1 MKKKRVLIAVLALMA
16 LVPAY
21 AVLNEKDLAQTL
33 SVLRYELRSA
43 WQASEER
50 AARTRGRGERQHA
63 QLVQMMQRSNELSLM
78 LYSQKQDY
86 TFDMTYALNE
96 VSRQYDEF
104 ASQRL
109 PFDDIITRLDIDI
122 DRYDRLIH
130 TLKRLPPA
138 QLMAYRDS
146 TGQLVYM
153 EADAWRNRRDSLRR
167 QRGEM
172 ATRRAMD
179 TTGRTR
185 PFRLDSLGQQDRD
198 SCIFYAENLLRA
210 CIVEKERLV
219 RDSTHYAETAALLK
233 STYDYAQQRYKTVQN
248 RIFIEGQTPYGTLL
262 KSFPRYWQ
270 QAVSDARDKY
280 SPQAL
285 GDVNSQWRGPMVTAF
300 SLFLLVYLLI
310 SGVLGVA
317 VVAFLTRKVSFF
329 KKKRFTDHR
338 FEMTLIVG
346 VVIFA
351 VSIMIASAAS
361 KQNFFAMASKLLVEF
376 AWMLAAI
383 LVSLV
388 IRLGWMDKATG
399 EEKVDTVETEDPA
412 QEKVRKGLR
421 LYVPILLLSFIIISL
436 RIAFIPNSLLNIIFP
451 PVLLLFTVFQG
462 WTLFRYRKALP
473 HWDVIYGWI
482 SLLVLVATTVIAFKG
497 YVLLG
502 VQLLI
507 WWIFLLT
514 ILQSI
519 TAVYDLLYIY
529 YVRHIKKTKENYIEE
544 HPNLPNKSNEDLI
557 AVTWPHSFVKQALLP
572 IAIVLA
578 IPFSLYMASSVFDLN
593 GVYHEYYKY
602 PFLNVEG
609 YISLSLSKIIMV
621 VVLFFLFR
629 YLVYAGKAVYR
640 LLKIKSLLNNSK
652 DRLFHENQA
661 NFTLFENVI
670 AITLWGVYIITIFLL
685 LQIPTAAVKVIAAG
699 LATGLGFAMK
709 DILNNFFYGVQLMS
723 GRVRVGDFIECDGVR
738 GKVDSINYQST
749 QIIASD
755 GSVMAFPNATLF
767 NKNFKNLTKNH
778 SYELLTFDVGVK
790 YGVDVKKVR
799 DIILEALKPLKMKD
813 KYGRDIVDPDPD
825 HETEVR
831 FKDFGDNSVNLSVI
845 QYITVD
851 EHYKYPARA
860 KELIY
865 NALNANGIE
874 IPFPQRD
881 LYIKS
886 VPDRPERNDTGWP
899 GEN

>member
-1 MKKKRVLIAVLALMA
+1 MKKKLIALGLALCVI
-16 LVPAY
+16 VPAF

-43 WQASEER
+43 YQAMEER
-50 AARTRGRGERQHA
+50 ASRMMGRGNRQHT

-96 VSRQYDEF
+96 VSRQYEEF
-104 ASQRL
+104 SSRKL
-109 PFDDIITRLDIDI
+109 PFDDMITRLDIDI

-138 QLMAYRDS
+138 KLMAYRDS
-146 TGQLVYM
+146 TGQLVYI
-153 EADAWRNRRDSLRR
+153 EADAWRARRDSMRR
-167 QRGEM
+167 ARGET
-172 ATRRAMD
+172 ATRMAMD

-185 PFRLDSLGQQDRD
+185 PFMLDSLGQQDRD
-198 SCIFYAENLLRA
+198 SCIFYAENLLQA
-210 CIVEKERLV
+210 CQVQKERLV

-248 RIFIEGQTPYGTLL
+248 RIFIEGQTAYGTLL
-262 KSFPRYWQ
+262 KSFPRYWS

-280 SPQAL
+280 SPSAL
-285 GDVNSQWRGPMVTAF
+285 GDVSSQWRGPMVTAF
-300 SLFLLVYLLI
+300 SLFLLIYLLI
-310 SGVLGVA
+310 SAVVA
-317 VVAFLTRKVSFF
+317 VALVAFLTRKVAFF
-329 KKKRFTDHR
+329 KRERFVKHR

-361 KQNFFAMASKLLVEF
+361 RQNFFAMASKLLVEF

-388 IRLGWMDKATG
+388 IRLEGK
-399 EEKVDTVETEDPA
+399 E
-412 QEKVRKGLR
+412 VRKGIR
-421 LYVPILLLSFIIISL
+421 LYFPILLLSFIVISL

-451 PVLLLFTVFQG
+451 PLLLLFTIFQG
-462 WTLFRYRKALP
+462 WTLYRCRKSLP
-473 HWDVIYGWI
+473 AWDVAYGWI
-482 SLLVLVATTVIAFKG
+482 SLLVLVATTIIALRGF
-497 YVLLG
+497 VLLG
-502 VQLLI
+502 IQLLI

-514 ILQSI
+514 LLQTI
-519 TAVYDLLYIY
+519 TAVYDLLHIY
-529 YVRHIKKTKENYIEE
+529 YVRHIRATKEHYIEA
-544 HPNLPNKSNEDLI
+544 HPNLPNDTDEDLI
-557 AVTWPHSFVKQALLP
+557 AVTWPHSFAKHALLP
-572 IAIVLA
+572 IAIVLS
-578 IPFSLYMASSVFDLN
+578 IPFSLFMASSVFDLN
-593 GVYHEYYKY
+593 EVFNEYYRY
-602 PFLNVEG
+602 PFLNLENV
-609 YISLSLSKIIMV
+609 ISLSFYKIILV

-629 YLVYAGKAVYR
+629 YLVYAGKAAYR
-640 LLKIKSLLNNSK
+640 LLKVKSILKGASG
-652 DRLFHENQA
+652 RLFHENQA
-661 NFTLFENVI
+661 NFTLAENIIGISLWGFYII
-670 AITLWGVYIITIFLL
+670 AIFVLL
-685 LQIPTAAVKVIAAG
+685 KIPTAAIKVIGAG

-723 GRVRVGDFIECDGVR
+723 GRVRVGDFIECDGIR

-755 GSVMAFPNATLF
+755 GAVMAFPNATLF

-778 SYELLTFDVGVK
+778 SYELLSFDVGVK
-790 YGVDVKKVR
+790 YGVDVDHVR
-799 DIILEALKPLKMKD
+799 NIIQEALEPLKTKD
-813 KYGRDIVDPDPD
+813 VYGRDVVDPKYGIQ
-825 HETEVR
+825 VR
-831 FKDFGDNSVNLSVI
+831 FKDFGDNSVNLSVY

-851 EHYKYPARA
+851 EHYTYPAKA

-865 NALNANGIE
+865 NALNAHGIE

-886 VPDRPERNDTGWP
+886 MPET
-899 GEN
+899 

>member
-1 MKKKRVLIAVLALMA
+1 MKKKRILIAILALIA

-43 WQASEER
+43 WLASEER
-50 AARTRGRGERQHA
+50 MERTRGRGERQHA

-96 VSRQYDEF
+96 VSRQYEEF
-104 ASQRL
+104 SSRKL
-109 PFDDIITRLDIDI
+109 PFDDLITRLDIDI

-167 QRGEM
+167 LRGEM

-185 PFRLDSLGQQDRD
+185 PFMLDSLGQQDRD
-198 SCIFYAENLLRA
+198 SCLFYAENLLRA
-210 CIVEKERLV
+210 CVIQRERLV

-248 RIFIEGQTPYGTLL
+248 RIFIEGQTAYGALL

-270 QAVSDARDKY
+270 QAVTDAHDKY

-285 GDVNSQWRGPMVTAF
+285 GDVNSQWRGPMVIGF

-310 SGVLGVA
+310 SAFLAVA
-317 VVAFLTRKVSFF
+317 LVAFLTRKVGFF
-329 KKKRFTDHR
+329 KRERFTRHR

-388 IRLGWMDKATG
+388 IRLEGN
-399 EEKVDTVETEDPA
+399 E
-412 QEKVRKGLR
+412 VRKGLR
-421 LYVPILLLSFIIISL
+421 LYFPILLLSFIIISL

-451 PVLLLFTVFQG
+451 PILLLFTVFQG

-473 HWDVIYGWI
+473 QWDVIYGWI
-482 SLLVLVATTVIAFKG
+482 SLLVLVATTIIAFRG

-507 WWIFLLT
+507 WWIFQLT
-514 ILQSI
+514 ILQTI
-519 TAVYDLLYIY
+519 TAVYDLLHIY
-529 YVRHIKKTKENYIEE
+529 YVRHIRETKERYIAE
-544 HPNLPNKSNEDLI
+544 HPNLPDDTDEDLI
-557 AVTWPHSFVKQALLP
+557 AVTWPHSFAKHALLP
-572 IAIVLA
+572 IALVLSF
-578 IPFSLYMASSVFDLN
+578 PFSLFLASSVFDLN
-593 GVYHEYYKY
+593 GVFNEYYNY
-602 PFLNVEG
+602 PFLHLEG
-609 YISLSLSKIIMV
+609 YISLSLSKLVMV
-621 VVLFFLFR
+621 VTLFFLFR
-629 YLVYAGKAVYR
+629 YLVYAGKAAYR
-640 LLKIKSLLNNSK
+640 LLKVKSILKGSSG
-652 DRLFHENQA
+652 RLFHENQA
-661 NFTLFENVI
+661 NFTLAENII
-670 AITLWGVYIITIFLL
+670 AIALWGIYIIAIFVLL
-685 LQIPTAAVKVIAAG
+685 EIPTAAVKVIAAG

-723 GRVRVGDFIECDGVR
+723 GRVRVGDFIECDGIR

-749 QIIASD
+749 QIVASD
-755 GSVMAFPNATLF
+755 GSVMAFPNASLF
-767 NKNFKNLTKNH
+767 NKSFKNFTKNH
-778 SYELLTFDVGVK
+778 SYELLSFDVGVK
-790 YGVDVKKVR
+790 YGVDVDKVR
-799 DIILEALKPLKMKD
+799 SIIQEALVPLEKKD
-813 KYGRDIVDPDPD
+813 VYGRDIVDPKYGIQ
-825 HETEVR
+825 VR
-831 FKDFGDNSVNLSVI
+831 FKDFGDNSVNLSVY
-845 QYITVD
+845 QYITVE
-851 EHYKYPARA
+851 EHYTYPARA

-865 NALNANGIE
+865 NALNKNGIE

-886 VPDRPERNDTGWP
+886 MPEG
-899 GEN
+899 

>member
-104 ASQRL
+104 ASRKL
-109 PFDDIITRLDIDI
+109 PFDDMITRLDIDI

-138 QLMAYRDS
+138 LLMAYRDS

-210 CIVEKERLV
+210 SIMQKEQLV

-300 SLFLLVYLLI
+300 SLFILVYLLV
-310 SGVLGVA
+310 SAFLAVA
-317 VVAFLTRKVSFF
+317 IVAFMTRKVRFF
-329 KKKRFTDHR
+329 KDDRFVKHR
-338 FEMTLIVG
+338 FEMTLVTG

-351 VSIMIASAAS
+351 VSIMIASAVS

-383 LVSLV
+383 LVSMI
-388 IRLGWMDKATG
+388 IRLRG
-399 EEKVDTVETEDPA
+399 
-412 QEKVRKGLR
+412 RRIRIGLR
-421 LYVPILLLSFIIISL
+421 LYFPILFLSFIIISL

-451 PVLLLFTVFQG
+451 PILLLFTVFQG
-462 WTLFRYRKALP
+462 WMLFRYKKVLP
-473 HWDVIYGWI
+473 TWDLVYGWI
-482 SLLVLVATTVIAFKG
+482 SLLVLVATTVVAFRG

-514 ILQSI
+514 ILQTV
-519 TAVYDLLYIY
+519 TAVYDLLSIY
-529 YVRHIKKTKENYIEE
+529 YDKHIEVTKEHYKVE
-544 HPNLPNKSNEDLI
+544 HPNLPNTTDEDLI
-557 AVTWPHSFVKQALLP
+557 SVTWPHSFVKQALLP
-572 IAIVLA
+572 IAIVLSL
-578 IPFSLYMASSVFDLN
+578 PFSLYMASSVFDLN
-593 GVYHEYYKY
+593 GVYHEYYNY
-602 PFLNVEG
+602 PFLNLEG

-629 YLVYAGKAVYR
+629 YLVYACKAVYR
-640 LLKIKSLLNNSK
+640 LLKIKSLLKESE

-685 LQIPTAAVKVIAAG
+685 LKIPTAAVKVIAAG

-723 GRVRVGDFIECDGVR
+723 GRVRVGDSIECDGVR

-755 GSVMAFPNATLF
+755 GSVMAFPNASLF
-767 NKNFKNLTKNH
+767 NKNFKNFTKNH
-778 SYELLTFDVGVK
+778 FYELLSFDVGVK
-790 YGVDVKKVR
+790 YGVDVAKVR
-799 DIILEALKPLKMKD
+799 NIILEALEPLKEKD
-813 KYGRDIVDPDPD
+813 KFGHDIVDPE

-845 QYITVD
+845 QYITVE
-851 EHYKYPARA
+851 EHFRYPARA
-860 KELIY
+860 KEKIY

-886 VPDRPERNDTGWP
+886 MPAES
-899 GEN
+899 

>member
-1 MKKKRVLIAVLALMA
+1 MKKKLIALGVALCVM
-16 LVPAY
+16 VPAF
-21 AVLNEKDLAQTL
+21 AVLNEKDLSQTL

-43 WQASEER
+43 YRAMEER
-50 AARTRGRGERQHA
+50 TSRMMGRGNRQHA

-96 VSRQYDEF
+96 VSRQYEEF
-104 ASQRL
+104 SSRKL

-146 TGQLVYM
+146 TGELVYL
-153 EADAWRNRRDSLRR
+153 ERDAWRNRRDSLRR
-167 QRGEM
+167 IRGESAM
-172 ATRRAMD
+172 RRAMD

-185 PFRLDSLGQQDRD
+185 PFMLDSLGQQDRD
-198 SCIFYAENLLRA
+198 SCLFYAENLLRA
-210 CIVEKERLV
+210 SIMQKERLV

-248 RIFIEGQTPYGTLL
+248 KIFIDGQTAYGTLL
-262 KSFPRYWQ
+262 RSFPRYWQ
-270 QAVSDARDKY
+270 QAVTDAKDKY
-280 SPQAL
+280 SPDTL
-285 GDVNSQWRGPMVTAF
+285 GDVTSQWRGPMVSAF
-300 SLFLLVYLLI
+300 SLFLLSYLLI
-310 SGVLGVA
+310 SIVVGIA
-317 VVAFLTRKVSFF
+317 VVAFLTRKVRFF
-329 KKKRFTDHR
+329 KKDRFRKHR

-383 LVSLV
+383 LISLV
-388 IRLGWMDKATG
+388 IRLEGMA
-399 EEKVDTVETEDPA
+399 A
-412 QEKVRKGLR
+412 RKGLR
-421 LYVPILLLSFIIISL
+421 LYLPILLLSFIVISL

-451 PVLLLFTVFQG
+451 PLLLIFTIYQG
-462 WTLFRYRKALP
+462 FVLYRLRKELP
-473 HWDVIYGWI
+473 AWDVAYGWI
-482 SLLVLVATTVIAFKG
+482 SLLVLVATTIIALRGF
-497 YVLLG
+497 VLLG
-502 VQLLI
+502 IQLLI

-514 ILQSI
+514 LLQTM
-519 TAVYDLLYIY
+519 TAVYDLLHIY
-529 YVRHIKKTKENYIEE
+529 YVRHIKATKEHYIEA
-544 HPNLPNKSNEDLI
+544 HPNLPNETDEDLI
-557 AVTWPHSFVKQALLP
+557 AVTWPHSFAKHALLP
-572 IAIVLA
+572 IGIVLSV
-578 IPFSLYMASSVFDLN
+578 PFSLFLASSVFDLN
-593 GVYHEYYKY
+593 EVFKEYYRY
-602 PFLNVEG
+602 PFLNIEG
-609 YISLSLSKIIMV
+609 FISLSFSKIILV

-629 YLVYAGKAVYR
+629 YLVYAGKAAYR
-640 LLKIKSLLNNSK
+640 LLKVKSLLK
-652 DRLFHENQA
+652 GAQGRLFHENQA
-661 NFTLFENVI
+661 NFTLAENII
-670 AITLWGVYIITIFLL
+670 AISLWGFYVIMIFLL
-685 LQIPTAAVKVIAAG
+685 LKIPTAAVKVIGAG

-723 GRVRVGDFIECDGVR
+723 GRVRVGDFIECDGIR

-778 SYELLTFDVGVK
+778 SYELLSFDVGVK
-790 YGVDVKKVR
+790 YGVDVDQVR
-799 DIILEALKPLKMKD
+799 GIIQEALEPLKKKD
-813 KYGRDIVDPDPD
+813 VYGRDIVDPKYGIQ
-825 HETEVR
+825 VR
-831 FKDFGDNSVNLSVI
+831 FKDFGDNSVNLSVY

-851 EHYKYPARA
+851 EHYAYPARA

-865 NALNANGIE
+865 NALNAHGIE

-886 VPDRPERNDTGWP
+886 MPQE
-899 GEN
+899 

>member
-1 MKKKRVLIAVLALMA
+1 MKKKRILILVLAFMA
-16 LVPAY
+16 MVPAY
-21 AVLNEKDLAQTL
+21 AVLNEKDLSQTL

-43 WQASEER
+43 YRAMEER
-50 AARTRGRGERQHA
+50 MSRMMGRGNRQHA

-96 VSRQYDEF
+96 VSRQYEEF
-104 ASQRL
+104 ASRKL
-109 PFDDIITRLDIDI
+109 PFDDLITRLDIDI

-146 TGQLVYM
+146 TGELVYM

-167 QRGEM
+167 LRGEA

-185 PFRLDSLGQQDRD
+185 PFVLDSLGQQDRD
-198 SCIFYAENLLRA
+198 SCLFYAENLLRA
-210 CIVEKERLV
+210 SIMQKERLV

-248 RIFIEGQTPYGTLL
+248 KIFIDGQTAYGTLL
-262 KSFPRYWQ
+262 RSFPRYWQ
-270 QAVSDARDKY
+270 QAVTDARDKY
-280 SPQAL
+280 SPDAL
-285 GDVNSQWRGPMVTAF
+285 GDVTSQWRGPMVSAF
-300 SLFLLVYLLI
+300 SLFLLSYLLI
-310 SGVLGVA
+310 SIVVGIA
-317 VVAFLTRKVSFF
+317 VVAFLTRKVRFF
-329 KKKRFTDHR
+329 KKDRFRKHR

-383 LVSLV
+383 LISLV
-388 IRLGWMDKATG
+388 IRLEGMA
-399 EEKVDTVETEDPA
+399 A
-412 QEKVRKGLR
+412 RKGLR
-421 LYVPILLLSFIIISL
+421 LYLPILLLSFIVISL

-451 PVLLLFTVFQG
+451 PLLLIFTIYQG
-462 WTLFRYRKALP
+462 FVLYRLRKELP
-473 HWDVIYGWI
+473 AWDVAYGWI
-482 SLLVLVATTVIAFKG
+482 SLLVLVATTIIALRGF
-497 YVLLG
+497 VLLG
-502 VQLLI
+502 IQLLI

-514 ILQSI
+514 LLQTM
-519 TAVYDLLYIY
+519 TAVYDLLHIY
-529 YVRHIKKTKENYIEE
+529 YVRHIKATKEHYIEA
-544 HPNLPNKSNEDLI
+544 HPNLPNETDEDLI
-557 AVTWPHSFVKQALLP
+557 AVTWPHSFAKHALLP
-572 IAIVLA
+572 IGIVLS
-578 IPFSLYMASSVFDLN
+578 IPFSLFLASSVFDLN
-593 GVYHEYYKY
+593 EVFKEYYRY
-602 PFLNVEG
+602 PFLNIEG
-609 YISLSLSKIIMV
+609 FISLSFSKIILV

-629 YLVYAGKAVYR
+629 YLVYAGKAAYR
-640 LLKIKSLLNNSK
+640 LLKVKSLLK
-652 DRLFHENQA
+652 GAQGRLFHENQA
-661 NFTLFENVI
+661 NFTLAENII
-670 AITLWGVYIITIFLL
+670 AISFWGFYVIMIFLL
-685 LQIPTAAVKVIAAG
+685 LKIPTAAVKVIGAG

-723 GRVRVGDFIECDGVR
+723 GRVRVGDFIECDGIR

-778 SYELLTFDVGVK
+778 SYELLSFDVGVK
-790 YGVDVKKVR
+790 YGVDVDQVR
-799 DIILEALKPLKMKD
+799 GIIQEALEPLKKKD
-813 KYGRDIVDPDPD
+813 VYGRDIVDPKYGIQ
-825 HETEVR
+825 VR
-831 FKDFGDNSVNLSVI
+831 FKDFGDNSVNLSVY

-851 EHYKYPARA
+851 EHYAYPARA

-865 NALNANGIE
+865 NALNAHGIE

-886 VPDRPERNDTGWP
+886 MPQE
-899 GEN
+899 

>member
-1 MKKKRVLIAVLALMA
+1 MKKKLIALGLALCVI
-16 LVPAY
+16 VPAF

-43 WQASEER
+43 YQAMEER
-50 AARTRGRGERQHA
+50 ASRMMGRGNRQHT

-96 VSRQYDEF
+96 VSRQYEEF
-104 ASQRL
+104 SSRKL
-109 PFDDIITRLDIDI
+109 PFDDMITRLDIDI

-138 QLMAYRDS
+138 KLMAYRDS
-146 TGQLVYM
+146 TGQLVYI
-153 EADAWRNRRDSLRR
+153 EADAWRARRDSMRR
-167 QRGEM
+167 VRGET
-172 ATRRAMD
+172 ATRMAMD

-185 PFRLDSLGQQDRD
+185 PFMLDSLGQQDRD
-198 SCIFYAENLLRA
+198 SCIFYAENLLQA
-210 CIVEKERLV
+210 CQVQKERLV

-248 RIFIEGQTPYGTLL
+248 RIFIEGQTAYGTLL
-262 KSFPRYWQ
+262 KSFPRYWS

-280 SPQAL
+280 SPRTL
-285 GDVNSQWRGPMVTAF
+285 GDVSSQWRGPMVTAF
-300 SLFLLVYLLI
+300 SLFLLIYLLI
-310 SGVLGVA
+310 SAVVA
-317 VVAFLTRKVSFF
+317 VALVAFLTRKVAFF
-329 KKKRFTDHR
+329 RRERFVKHR

-388 IRLGWMDKATG
+388 IRLEGK
-399 EEKVDTVETEDPA
+399 E
-412 QEKVRKGLR
+412 VRKGLR
-421 LYVPILLLSFIIISL
+421 LYFPILLLSFIVISL

-451 PVLLLFTVFQG
+451 PLLLLFTLFQG
-462 WTLFRYRKALP
+462 WTLFRCRKALP
-473 HWDVIYGWI
+473 AWDVAYGWI
-482 SLLVLVATTVIAFKG
+482 SLLVLVATTIIALRGF
-497 YVLLG
+497 VLLG
-502 VQLLI
+502 IQLLI

-514 ILQSI
+514 LLQTI
-519 TAVYDLLYIY
+519 TAVYDLLHIY
-529 YVRHIKKTKENYIEE
+529 YVRHIREMKTHYIEA
-544 HPNLPNKSNEDLI
+544 HPNLPNETDEDLI

-572 IAIVLA
+572 IAIVLS
-578 IPFSLYMASSVFDLN
+578 IPFSLFMASSVFDLSE
-593 GVYHEYYKY
+593 VFDQYYRN
-602 PFLNVEG
+602 PFLEVKG
-609 YISLSLSKIIMV
+609 YISLSFYKLILV

-629 YLVYAGKAVYR
+629 YLVYAGRALYR
-640 LLKIKSLLNNSK
+640 LLKVKSILKGASG
-652 DRLFHENQA
+652 RLFHENQA
-661 NFTLFENVI
+661 NFTLAENIIGIALWGIYVI
-670 AITLWGVYIITIFLL
+670 AIFVLL
-685 LQIPTAAVKVIAAG
+685 KIPTAAIKVIGAG

-723 GRVRVGDFIECDGVR
+723 GRVRVGDFIECDGIR

-755 GSVMAFPNATLF
+755 GAVMAFPNATLF

-778 SYELLTFDVGVK
+778 SYELLSFDVGVK
-790 YGVDVKKVR
+790 YGVDVDHVR
-799 DIILEALKPLKMKD
+799 NIIQEALEPLKTKD
-813 KYGRDIVDPDPD
+813 VYGREIVDPKYGIQ
-825 HETEVR
+825 VR
-831 FKDFGDNSVNLSVI
+831 FKDFGDNSVNLSVY

-851 EHYKYPARA
+851 EHYTYPAKA

-865 NALNANGIE
+865 NALNAHGIE

-886 VPDRPERNDTGWP
+886 MPEA
-899 GEN
+899 

>member
-1 MKKKRVLIAVLALMA
+1 MKKKLIALGVALCVM
-16 LVPAY
+16 VPAF
-21 AVLNEKDLAQTL
+21 AVLNEKDLSQTL

-43 WQASEER
+43 YRAMEER
-50 AARTRGRGERQHA
+50 MSRMMGRGNRQHA

-104 ASQRL
+104 SSRKL
-109 PFDDIITRLDIDI
+109 PFDDLITRLDIDI

-146 TGQLVYM
+146 TGELVYL
-153 EADAWRNRRDSLRR
+153 ERDAWRNRRDSLRR
-167 QRGEM
+167 IRGES

-185 PFRLDSLGQQDRD
+185 PFMLDSLGQQDRD
-198 SCIFYAENLLRA
+198 SCLFYAENLLRA
-210 CIVEKERLV
+210 SIMQKERLV

-248 RIFIEGQTPYGTLL
+248 KIFIDGQTAYGTLL
-262 KSFPRYWQ
+262 RSFPRYWQ
-270 QAVSDARDKY
+270 QAVTDAQDKY
-280 SPQAL
+280 SPDAL
-285 GDVNSQWRGPMVTAF
+285 GDVTSQWRGPMVSAF
-300 SLFLLVYLLI
+300 SLFLLSYLLVSI
-310 SGVLGVA
+310 VLGIA
-317 VVAFLTRKVSFF
+317 VVAFLTRKVRFF
-329 KKKRFTDHR
+329 KKDRFRKHR

-383 LVSLV
+383 LISLV
-388 IRLGWMDKATG
+388 IRLEGMA
-399 EEKVDTVETEDPA
+399 A
-412 QEKVRKGLR
+412 RKGLR
-421 LYVPILLLSFIIISL
+421 LYLPILLLSFIVISL

-451 PVLLLFTVFQG
+451 PLLLIFTIYQG
-462 WTLFRYRKALP
+462 FVLYRLRKELP
-473 HWDVIYGWI
+473 AWDVAYGWI
-482 SLLVLVATTVIAFKG
+482 SLLVLVATTIIALRGF
-497 YVLLG
+497 VLLG
-502 VQLLI
+502 IQLLI

-514 ILQSI
+514 LLQTM
-519 TAVYDLLYIY
+519 TAVYDLLHIY
-529 YVRHIKKTKENYIEE
+529 YVRHIKATKEHYIEA
-544 HPNLPNKSNEDLI
+544 HPNLPNETDEDLI
-557 AVTWPHSFVKQALLP
+557 AVTWPHSFAKHALLP
-572 IAIVLA
+572 IGIVLS
-578 IPFSLYMASSVFDLN
+578 IPFSLFLASSVFDLN
-593 GVYHEYYKY
+593 EVFKEYYRY
-602 PFLNVEG
+602 PFLNIEG
-609 YISLSLSKIIMV
+609 FISLSFSKIILV

-629 YLVYAGKAVYR
+629 YLVYAGKAAYR
-640 LLKIKSLLNNSK
+640 LLKVKSLLK
-652 DRLFHENQA
+652 GAQGRLFHENQA
-661 NFTLFENVI
+661 NFTLAENII
-670 AITLWGVYIITIFLL
+670 AISFWGFYVIMIFLL
-685 LQIPTAAVKVIAAG
+685 LKIPTAAVKVIGAG

-723 GRVRVGDFIECDGVR
+723 GRVRVGDFIECDGIR

-778 SYELLTFDVGVK
+778 SYELLSFDVGVK
-790 YGVDVKKVR
+790 YGVDVDQVR
-799 DIILEALKPLKMKD
+799 GIIQEALEPLKKKD
-813 KYGRDIVDPDPD
+813 VYGRDIVDPKYGIQ
-825 HETEVR
+825 VR
-831 FKDFGDNSVNLSVI
+831 FKDFGDNSVNLSVY

-851 EHYKYPARA
+851 EHYAYPARA

-865 NALNANGIE
+865 NALNAHGIE

-886 VPDRPERNDTGWP
+886 MPQE
-899 GEN
+899 

>member
-1 MKKKRVLIAVLALMA
+1 MKKKLITLGLALCV
-16 LVPAY
+16 LVPAF
-21 AVLNEKDLAQTL
+21 AVLSEKDLAQTL

-50 AARTRGRGERQHA
+50 ASRTQGRGARQHA
-63 QLVQMMQRSNELSLM
+63 RLVEMMQRSNELSLM

-96 VSRQYDEF
+96 VSRQYHEF
-104 ASQRL
+104 AERKL
-109 PFDDIITRLDIDI
+109 PFDDLITRLDIDI
-122 DRYDRLIH
+122 DRYDRLVH

-153 EADAWRNRRDSLRR
+153 DAQLWRQRRDSLRR
-167 QRGEM
+167 IRGEQV
-172 ATRRAMD
+172 TNRAMD

-185 PFRLDSLGQQDRD
+185 PFVLDSLGQQDRD
-198 SCIFYAENLLRA
+198 SCLFYAEHLLTA
-210 CIVEKERLV
+210 CIIQKEQLV

-248 RIFIEGQTPYGTLL
+248 RIFIDGQTAYGALL

-270 QAVSDARDKY
+270 QAVTDARDKY
-280 SPQAL
+280 SPKAL

-300 SLFLLVYLLI
+300 SAFLLIYLLVSAI
-310 SGVLGVA
+310 LAVILVA
-317 VVAFLTRKVSFF
+317 VLTRKVAFF
-329 KKKRFTDHR
+329 KKEQFANHR
-338 FEMTLIVG
+338 YEMTLITG

-351 VSIMIASAAS
+351 ISIMIASAAS
-361 KQNFFAMASKLLVEF
+361 SQNFFAMASKILVEF

-383 LVSLV
+383 LISLV
-388 IRLGWMDKATG
+388 IRLQG
-399 EEKVDTVETEDPA
+399 EA
-412 QEKVRKGLR
+412 VRKGLR
-421 LYVPILLLSFIIISL
+421 LYFPILLLSFIVISL

-451 PVLLLFTVFQG
+451 PILLLFTLFQAF
-462 WTLFRYRKALP
+462 TLFRYRKALP
-473 HWDVIYGWI
+473 NWDVVYGWI
-482 SLLVLVATTVIAFKG
+482 SFLILIATTVIALKG

-507 WWIFLLT
+507 WWIFQLT
-514 ILQSI
+514 ILQTI
-519 TAVYDLLYIY
+519 TAVYDLLHIY
-529 YVRHIKKTKENYIEE
+529 YVRHIRATKARYIEE
-544 HPNLPNKSNEDLI
+544 HPNLPSETDEDLI
-557 AVTWPHSFVKQALLP
+557 AVTWPHSLAKQALLP
-572 IAIVLA
+572 LGIVLSV
-578 IPFSLYMASSVFDLN
+578 PFSLYMASSVFDLT
-593 GVYHEYYKY
+593 GVFYEYYHY
-602 PFLNVEG
+602 PFLHLEG
-609 YISLSLSKIIMV
+609 YISLSLAKLITV
-621 VVLFFLFR
+621 VTLFFLFR

-640 LLKIKSLLNNSK
+640 LLRIRSLLKGSAG
-652 DRLFHENQA
+652 RMFHENQV
-661 NFTLFENVI
+661 NFTLAENII
-670 AITLWGVYIITIFLL
+670 AISLWGIYIITIFVLL
-685 LQIPTAAVKVIAAG
+685 KIPTAAVKVIGAG

-723 GRVRVGDFIECDGVR
+723 GRVRVGDFIECDGIR

-778 SYELLTFDVGVK
+778 SYELLSFDVGVK
-790 YGVDVKKVR
+790 YGVDVDTVR
-799 DIILEALKPLKMKD
+799 AIIQEALKPLEKKD
-813 KYGRDIVDPDPD
+813 VYGRDIVDPKFGIQ
-825 HETEVR
+825 VR
-831 FKDFGDNSVNLSVI
+831 FKDFGDNSVNLSVY
-845 QYITVD
+845 QYITVED
-851 EHYKYPARA
+851 HYTYPARA

-886 VPDRPERNDTGWP
+886 MP
-899 GEN
+899 GD

>member
-1 MKKKRVLIAVLALMA
+1 MKKKRILIAILALIA

-43 WQASEER
+43 WLASEER
-50 AARTRGRGERQHA
+50 MERTRGRGERQHA

-96 VSRQYDEF
+96 VSRQYEEF
-104 ASQRL
+104 SSRKL
-109 PFDDIITRLDIDI
+109 PFDDLITRLDIDI

-167 QRGEM
+167 LRGEM

-185 PFRLDSLGQQDRD
+185 PFMLDSLGQQDRD
-198 SCIFYAENLLRA
+198 SCLFYAENLLRA
-210 CIVEKERLV
+210 CVIQKERLV

-248 RIFIEGQTPYGTLL
+248 RIFIEGQTAYGALL

-270 QAVSDARDKY
+270 QAVTDAHDKY

-285 GDVNSQWRGPMVTAF
+285 GDVNSQWRGPMVIGF

-310 SGVLGVA
+310 SAFLAVA
-317 VVAFLTRKVSFF
+317 LVAFLTRKVGFF
-329 KKKRFTDHR
+329 KRERFTRHR

-388 IRLGWMDKATG
+388 IRLEGN
-399 EEKVDTVETEDPA
+399 E
-412 QEKVRKGLR
+412 VRKGLR
-421 LYVPILLLSFIIISL
+421 LYFPILLLSFIIISL

-451 PVLLLFTVFQG
+451 PILLLFTVFQG

-473 HWDVIYGWI
+473 QWDVIYGWI
-482 SLLVLVATTVIAFKG
+482 SLLVLVVTTIIAFRG

-507 WWIFLLT
+507 WWIFQLT
-514 ILQSI
+514 ILQTI
-519 TAVYDLLYIY
+519 TAVYDLLHIY
-529 YVRHIKKTKENYIEE
+529 YVRHIRETKERYIAE
-544 HPNLPNKSNEDLI
+544 HPNLPDDTDEDLI
-557 AVTWPHSFVKQALLP
+557 AVTWPHSFAKHALLP
-572 IAIVLA
+572 IALVLSF
-578 IPFSLYMASSVFDLN
+578 PFSLFLASSVFDLN
-593 GVYHEYYKY
+593 GVFNEYYNY
-602 PFLNVEG
+602 PFLHLEG
-609 YISLSLSKIIMV
+609 YISLSLSKLVMV
-621 VVLFFLFR
+621 VTLFFLFR
-629 YLVYAGKAVYR
+629 YLVYAGKAAYR
-640 LLKIKSLLNNSK
+640 LLKVKSILKGSSG
-652 DRLFHENQA
+652 RLFHENQA
-661 NFTLFENVI
+661 NFTLAENII
-670 AITLWGVYIITIFLL
+670 AIALWGIYIIAIFVLL
-685 LQIPTAAVKVIAAG
+685 KIPTAAVKVIAAG

-709 DILNNFFYGVQLMS
+709 DILNNFFYGIQLMS
-723 GRVRVGDFIECDGVR
+723 GRLRVGDKVECDGVR
-738 GKVDSINYQST
+738 GTVDSINYQST
-749 QIIASD
+749 QIISEE
-755 GSVMAFPNATLF
+755 GSIMAFPNANLF

-778 SYELLTFDVGVK
+778 SYELLKLPFGVK
-790 YGVDVKKVR
+790 YGTDVDMVRKLIVK
-799 DIILEALKPLKMKD
+799 ALKTLQKKD
-813 KYGRDIVDPDPD
+813 VYGHDIVDPKFGVQ
-825 HETEVR
+825 VR
-831 FKDFGDNSVNLSVI
+831 FMDFGDNSVNLSVY
-845 QYITVD
+845 QFVTV
-851 EHYKYPARA
+851 ESKYSYASKA
-860 KELIY
+860 KEIIY
-865 NALNANGIE
+865 NTLNSNGIE

-881 LYIKS
+881 VYVKT
-886 VPDRPERNDTGWP
+886 VPDSDRKV
-899 GEN
+899 